1 MQEENWNAPMK
12 DDSDSENSGDPENN
26 FDKAKAVKRNKMPC
40 YSKKDHVGWILKIAT
55 WVSKKGDYRCFN
67 EKSFQGVL

>member
-1 MQEENWNAPMK
+1 MK

-26 FDKAKAVKRNKMPC
+26 FDKAKVVKRNKMPC
-40 YSKKDHVGWILKIAT
+40 SSKKDHVGWVLNIAT
-55 WVSKKGDYRCFN
+55 WVSNKGDYRCFN